1 MARRGSNV
9 ERNLRLVELL
19 ELESHHRVLELGPGP
34 GVALAAAARQVT
46 TGRLVA
52 VDHSATM
59 LRQCAARNRV
69 LLKAG
74 RLTLIE
80 GRAESLP
87 DVLGPFDRIY
97 AMNVWQFWSDQ
108 ETVIASLARLL
119 GPGGRLA
126 IGYQP
131 RHRGATAADGDV
143 GRRCLR
149 DQFAEAGLID
159 IVDRTFELQ
168 PPVNYV
174 IGTRPQASP
183 TPGELSGRG
192 TVCRAL

>member
-1 MARRGSNV
+1 
-9 ERNLRLVELL
+9 
-19 ELESHHRVLELGPGP
+19 
-34 GVALAAAARQVT
+34 VT

-59 LRQCAARNRV
+59 LRQCGARNRD
-69 LLKAG
+69 LLKGG
-74 RLTLIE
+74 RLTLIG
-80 GRAESLP
+80 GRAESLA

-108 ETVIASLARLL
+108 EAVIASLARLL

-159 IVDRTFELQ
+159 IIDRTFELQ
-168 PPVNYV
+168 PPANYV
-174 IGTRPQASP
+174 IGTRPQGRPAR
-183 TPGELSGRG
+183 ELSSRG
-192 TVCRAL
+192 TVLSGTVGPGPVLSGTVRPGPVLSGTVRPAGLDATVGP